1 MLSGIIWLIV
11 GVVGGA
17 VGMFFVFRNNKKTF
31 EEKENEL
38 INEINELKDKLLK
51 TTKKGKKG
59 ITNGSSKE

>member
-1 MLSGIIWLIV
+1 MLTGIVWLIV

-51 TTKKGKKG
+51 ITKKG
-59 ITNGSSKE
+59 